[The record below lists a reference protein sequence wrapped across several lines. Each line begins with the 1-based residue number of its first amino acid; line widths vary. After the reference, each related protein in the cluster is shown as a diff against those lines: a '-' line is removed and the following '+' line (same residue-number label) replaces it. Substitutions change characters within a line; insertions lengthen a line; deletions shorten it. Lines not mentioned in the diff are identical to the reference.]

1 MVIRNECRRWDKWT
15 KYIFW
20 KKWNYLNGFRRW
32 VLCLVEAHFNGYI
45 ILRLLY
51 ILMNTV
57 SALGYCLSLK
67 RSMPARLE
75 CLIIDGMNPSCYL
88 FNTFVHIYLLS
99 PFRFDNT
106 IHHLKDKLPYP
117 NAHILLYYIWLYYD
131 SIPNYISDSLRTFNQ
146 CSNILRYYDVSKLN
160 NQ

>member
-1 MVIRNECRRWDKWT
+1 M
-15 KYIFW
+15 
-20 KKWNYLNGFRRW
+20 
-32 VLCLVEAHFNGYI
+32 VEAHFNGYI

-99 PFRFDNT
+99 PFCLDNI

-117 NAHILLYYIWLYYD
+117 NAHILLYYIWLYSD
-131 SIPNYISDSLRTFNQ
+131 SIPNNLYFYRFEINFHISHSFWYCIYSFSHVSYMSTSSLKRNSVTPVIF
-146 CSNILRYYDVSKLN
+146 SSIL
-160 NQ
+160 